1 MYCIPNMK
9 RDKNIVDRRVKL
21 LEAEG
26 VKFVV
31 NTEVGKDYVSKDLLR
46 DYDAVVL
53 AGGATKPRDLL
64 VPGRE
69 LHGVHFAMD
78 FLRNNTR
85 SILDGK
91 QPKEYISAKDKHVIV
106 IGGGD
111 TGTDCV
117 GTSVRHGCKSLIQL
131 EIMAQP
137 PMERAANNPWPEWP
151 KVYRLDYGQEEAKAL
166 YGKDPREYLV
176 TCKELRG
183 KAGEVKEI
191 VITQIEWVK
200 DDAGRFGPKEI
211 EGSQRVLPADLVLLA
226 MGFLGPEDTV
236 LKDLDIE
243 RDARSNAK
251 ADHEVYATNIESVFA
266 AGDMRRGQSLIVW
279 AINEGRGC
287 AREVDRYL
295 MGNTNLP

>member
-1 MYCIPNMK
+1 MNGIPNMK
-9 RDKNIVDRRVKL
+9 LEKNVVDRRVKL
-21 LEAEG
+21 LEEEG

-31 NTEVGKDYVSKDLLR
+31 NTEVGKDYASKDLLK

-53 AGGATKPRDLL
+53 AGGATKPRDLK

-69 LHGVHFAMD
+69 LDGVHFAMD

-85 SILDGK
+85 AVMDGK
-91 QPKEYISAKDKHVIV
+91 EPKEYITAKDKHVIV

-117 GTSVRHGCKSLIQL
+117 GTSIRHGCKSVIQL
-131 EIMAQP
+131 EIMPQP
-137 PMERAANNPWPEWP
+137 PETRAENNPWPEWP
-151 KVYRLDYGQEEAKAL
+151 KIYRLDYGQEEAKAL

-183 KAGEVKEI
+183 EDGKVKEI
-191 VITQIEWVK
+191 LITQIEWAK
-200 DDAGRFGPKEI
+200 DDAGRFIPKDV

-226 MGFLGPEDTV
+226 MGFLGPEDTI
-236 LKDLDIE
+236 LNDLDVE

-251 ADHEVYATNIESVFA
+251 AEHEVYATNIEKVFA

-287 AREVDRYL
+287 AREVDRFL
-295 MGNTNLP
+295 MGYSNLP